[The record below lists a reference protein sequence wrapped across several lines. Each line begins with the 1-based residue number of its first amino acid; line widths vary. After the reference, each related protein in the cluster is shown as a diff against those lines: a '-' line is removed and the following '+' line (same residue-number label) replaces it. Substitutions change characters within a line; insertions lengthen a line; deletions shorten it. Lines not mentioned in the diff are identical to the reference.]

1 VIELTEELVHEAL
14 RRAKI
19 DQDKIIEK
27 AKDIE
32 NGPKTPRASNLSDE
46 RTNETI

>member
-1 VIELTEELVHEAL
+1 MIKLTEELVYEAL

-27 AKDIE
+27 AKEKD
-32 NGPKTPRASNLSDE
+32 NGPKTPRTGNLSDE
-46 RTNETI
+46 RTDETI

>member
-1 VIELTEELVHEAL
+1 MIELTEELVYEAM

-27 AKDIE
+27 AKEIEWTQDIQSRQSQ
-32 NGPKTPRASNLSDE
+32 G
-46 RTNETI
+46 

>member
-1 VIELTEELVHEAL
+1 MIELTEELVYEAM

-27 AKDIE
+27 AKEIE
-32 NGPKTPRASNLSDE
+32 NGSKTPRTRSVENK
-46 RTNETI
+46 RTH